1 MRLSQFIRE
10 NMEVILQ
17 EWQDFATTLHPLQ
30 ESSKVQLRDHA
41 QEMLR
46 VICVD
51 LDTFQADAAS
61 VEKSHGHGPEVDGDT
76 AAQAHAADRLESG
89 FSIEELMAEYRAV
102 RASVLRLWQVR
113 VKSADEYEVQDMVR
127 FNEAIDQSLTE
138 SIARYSSMLRD
149 TQNVFLAILGHDVR
163 NPLGAISMGAQLLL
177 QDETMDP
184 NQHKLA
190 SRILGS
196 TQRVNEIVSDLLDF
210 STSHLGGGIPVRAE
224 GVDFRPECQ
233 AVVDEIRTFYP
244 QRRIELEMTGDL
256 EVNWDRARI
265 GQALSNLI
273 ANAVQHGRTGAP
285 VWVSVSGKHD
295 IEWVI
300 QNEGDVIDPVR
311 MRTMFDPIKQFVI
324 KSAIE
329 RSSAQTNNLGLGLY
343 ITREIVS
350 AHGGHVTVASSA
362 DEGTT
367 FTVHLPRTLAPAAAA
382 PASQPGD
389 GATS

>member
-17 EWQDFATTLHPLQ
+17 EWQDFATTMHPLQ
-30 ESSKVQLRDHA
+30 SASKLQLRDHA

-51 LDTFQADAAS
+51 LDTFQADADS
-61 VEKSHGHGPEVDGDT
+61 VEKSHGHAPEVVGDT

-102 RASVLRLWQVR
+102 RASVLRLWQR
-113 VKSADEYEVQDMVR
+113 CVKSADEYEVQDMVR

-177 QDETMDP
+177 QDETMAP
-184 NQHKLA
+184 KQHKLA

-224 GVDFRPECQ
+224 GFDFRPECQ

-244 QRRIELEMTGDL
+244 QRRVELEMSGEL

-285 VWVSVSGKHD
+285 VWVSVSGKDD

-300 QNEGDVIDPVR
+300 QNEGDVIDPIR

-367 FTVHLPRTLAPAAAA
+367 FTVHLPRSVAPAAAP